1 MTRVLITGAS
11 GALGRAVIADLCR
24 REGYSVIT
32 VGRRS
37 YSPDVVSY
45 LPCDVG
51 DPQHLATVLDQV
63 QPDWVL
69 HLAATFTDDLVE
81 ARAVNVE
88 PAQQILEWV
97 RREERTTRVVL
108 VGSAA
113 EYGMIRPEE
122 NPVREDRVLAP
133 VSAYGVSKA
142 WQTQLVGYFA
152 QRGVD
157 VVCARIFNL
166 YGPGMSDWLF
176 AGRLRRQIDEV
187 LAGQR
192 SVIEVGPLDAIRDYL
207 DTATAA
213 IQLFTIACHGC
224 AGEIYHVASGIP
236 LSMRKFLKR
245 ELTNAGLDSITVRE
259 ATALSNH
266 RGYDVPVIYADLA
279 KTQSLL
285 QASEHPWTS

>member
-37 YSPDVVSY
+37 YSPDVVSH
-45 LPCDVG
+45 LPCDVR
-51 DPQHLATVLDQV
+51 DSQQLATVLDQA

-69 HLAATFTDDLVE
+69 HLAATFADDLIE
-81 ARAVNVE
+81 ARAVNVD

-97 RREERTTRVVL
+97 RREERMTRVVL

-113 EYGMIRPEE
+113 EYGVVRPEE
-122 NPVREDRVLAP
+122 NPIREDRVLAP

-142 WQTQLVGYFA
+142 WQTQLLGYFA
-152 QRGVD
+152 QHGIN

-166 YGPGMSDWLF
+166 YGPAMSDRLF
-176 AGRLRRQIDEV
+176 AGRLGRQMSEV

-192 SVIEVGPLDAIRDYL
+192 SVIEMGPLDAIRDYL
-207 DTATAA
+207 NTATAA
-213 IQLFTIACHGC
+213 VQLLAIAHYGC
-224 AGEIYHVASGIP
+224 SGEIYHVASGIP
-236 LSMRKFLKR
+236 LSMREFLNR
-245 ELTNAGLDSITVRE
+245 ELASAGLDSVIVQE
-259 ATALSNH
+259 AAALSNH

-279 KTQSLL
+279 KTQALL
-285 QASEHPWTS
+285 QLSEYP

>member
-1 MTRVLITGAS
+1 MTCVLVIGAS
-11 GALGRAVIADLCR
+11 GALGRAVVADLWK
-24 REGYSVIT
+24 REGYLVIT
-32 VGRRS
+32 AGQQ
-37 YSPDVVSY
+37 PCALNTIPY
-45 LPCDVG
+45 LPCDVC
-51 DPQHLATVLDQV
+51 DPQQLISVLDQT

-69 HLAATFTDDLVE
+69 HLAAVFTDNLTE

-97 RREERTTRVVL
+97 RHGKRPTRVIL

-113 EYGMIRPEE
+113 EYGVVRPEE
-122 NPVREDRVLAP
+122 NPIREDRLLAP

-152 QRGVD
+152 QCGVD

-166 YGPGMSDWLF
+166 YGPGMSDRLF
-176 AGRLRRQIDEV
+176 AGRLDLQISEV

-213 IQLFTIACHGC
+213 VQLLAIAHYGC
-224 AGEIYHVASGIP
+224 SGEVYHVASGIP
-236 LSMRKFLKR
+236 LSMREFLKR
-245 ELTNAGLDSITVRE
+245 ELASAGLNSIIVRE
-259 ATALSNH
+259 AATLSNH

-279 KTQSLL
+279 KTRTLL
-285 QASEHPWTS
+285 QLSEYS

>member
-32 VGRRS
+32 VGRRQS
-37 YSPDVVSY
+37 SSPDVVSY
-45 LPCDVG
+45 WPCDMR
-51 DPQHLATVLDQV
+51 DPQQLATVLDQA

-69 HLAATFTDDLVE
+69 HLAATFADDLIE

-97 RREERTTRVVL
+97 RRGERMTRVVL

-113 EYGMIRPEE
+113 EYGVVRPEE
-122 NPVREDRVLAP
+122 NPVREERVLVP

-142 WQTQLVGYFA
+142 WQTQLAGYFA
-152 QRGVD
+152 RSGVD

-166 YGPGMSDWLF
+166 HGPGISDRLF
-176 AGRLRRQIDEV
+176 AGRLDRQIGEV
-187 LAGQR
+187 LAGHR

-213 IQLFTIACHGC
+213 VQLSAIAHYGC
-224 AGEIYHVASGIP
+224 SGEIYHVASGIP
-236 LSMRKFLKR
+236 LSMQEFLKR
-245 ELTNAGLDSITVRE
+245 ELASAGLDSVIVRE
-259 ATALSNH
+259 AAALSNH
-266 RGYDVPVIYADLA
+266 RGYDVPVIYADLV
-279 KTQSLL
+279 KTQALL
-285 QASEHPWTS
+285 QLSEHP